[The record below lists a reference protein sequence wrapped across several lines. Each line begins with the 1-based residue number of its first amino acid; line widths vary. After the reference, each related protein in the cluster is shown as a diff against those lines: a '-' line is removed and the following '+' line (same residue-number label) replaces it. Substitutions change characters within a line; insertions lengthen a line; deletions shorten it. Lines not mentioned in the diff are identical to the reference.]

1 MKSFPSAV
9 FIRPL
14 RQITKDLSHVPSH
27 YRKERIQWQVS
38 SFVYFAWKN
47 REDEQKPIPENEKAK
62 TLKSL
67 SSSDFLPIN
76 APEYNLADWS
86 PQNRSRKRGRG
97 LRRKC
102 CIRSRFSK
110 PSYFGRTLFS
120 ELYSPIQC
128 PRVFPRERE
137 KGKTEEIPTIRK
149 KRKDLLKG
157 RVPVFLW

>member
-9 FIRPL
+9 FIRPT
-14 RQITKDLSHVPSH
+14 RQITKDLSHVLSH

-38 SFVYFAWKN
+38 SFVYFAGKN

-62 TLKSL
+62 TLKSF
-67 SSSDFLPIN
+67 SGSDFLPIN
-76 APEYNLADWS
+76 APEYNLTDWS

-102 CIRSRFSK
+102 CIKSRYSK

-120 ELYSPIQC
+120 GLYSPVQY
-128 PRVFPRERE
+128 PRVFPRGTER
-137 KGKTEEIPTIRK
+137 GKTGESLRARK

-157 RVPVFLW
+157 RAPIALW